1 MIPMPYPR
9 AIVLI
14 VLTAVTLAGSVPERV
29 PIHKEQQIVAS
40 AADSGA
46 WPYLAFPALLDRGEE
61 ILVSYKRARSH
72 AQDPG
77 AALDLLRL
85 DPISGRASGRRAL
98 AQLDGHIMQ
107 MGEWVRFPNGD
118 IANYIDAQVPGS
130 PTTRAGLRVVRSTD
144 GGKNFGALERVGVID
159 GVEYGYAFDA
169 ITEGNTTWMLVMTFA
184 NLPGGK
190 HAPPA
195 RVPAGS
201 VDVIRTEDNG
211 RTWRFVRNLS
221 REFGDVP
228 INESAFIRSGDGFLV
243 TSRGYDSRERLHLTD
258 GDFQLRRQTDLTA
271 KHSFITSH
279 VGRPRLLARDGQ
291 VYLLGRN
298 VSEKGKPMQLGLF
311 RLELAALSVASYAT
325 LDNAELANVG
335 DGYYA
340 MAYFRGE
347 GAETRLHVITYKSLR
362 PQPPDLVRLSFHWDE
377 VK

>member
-1 MIPMPYPR
+1 MSSPR
-9 AIVLI
+9 AIALFF
-14 VLTAVTLAGSVPERV
+14 LTTLALVGAVPERV
-29 PIHKEQQIVAS
+29 PVHKEQQIVVAS
-40 AADSGA
+40 ADSGT

-77 AALDLLRL
+77 AALDLVRL
-85 DPISGRASGRRAL
+85 DPISGRAAGRRAL

-144 GGKNFGALERVGVID
+144 GGTNFGALERVGVID

-169 ITEGNTTWMLVMTFA
+169 ITEGKTTWMLVMTFA

-243 TSRGYDSRERLHLTD
+243 TSRGYDNRERLHLTD
-258 GDFQLRRQTDLTA
+258 GAFRLRRQTDLTA
-271 KHSFITSH
+271 KHGFMTRH
-279 VGRPRLLARDGQ
+279 VGRPRLFARDGQ

-311 RLELAALSVASYAT
+311 RLDLASLGVASYAT
-325 LDNAELANVG
+325 LDNAECADVG

-340 MAYFRGE
+340 MVYFRGE
-347 GAETRLHVITYKSLR
+347 GANTRLHVITYKSLR
-362 PQPPDLVRLSFHWDE
+362 LQPPDLIRLSFHWDE